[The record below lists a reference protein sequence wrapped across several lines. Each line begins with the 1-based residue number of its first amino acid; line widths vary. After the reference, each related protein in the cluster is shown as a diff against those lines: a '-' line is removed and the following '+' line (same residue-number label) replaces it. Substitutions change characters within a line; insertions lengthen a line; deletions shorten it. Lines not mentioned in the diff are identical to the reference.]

1 MTKYSIPTFR
11 EAAARGFVFDG
22 GRSWILRDP
31 NGLITNLRQLAADA
45 ALVTAPSSGVPAE
58 MLMLVDSEV
67 IKILT
72 APLAATEIF
81 SETKY
86 GDWTTDVVTWRIAEE
101 VGETQPYS
109 DYGNAGMA
117 DANSNWRRNEQYIF
131 QTNITYGDREVDV
144 ASAAKIN
151 LVAEKQQAAASIVAS
166 DSNKFYL
173 RGVAGLEIYG
183 ILNDPN
189 IPAALVA
196 PNGAG
201 GTPEWHTKT
210 PQEMHNDILTC
221 FRELTVNSNGLIT
234 PNTPLKLA
242 VSPESMADMGQVT
255 DDLFNLLDMIKKYF
269 ADLTIVILPEL
280 ATVAGN
286 KMYLIAPVV
295 MGQKT
300 ATLGF
305 SDKYRA
311 GRVIPDVSSMK
322 QKVTA
327 TTYGAIIKMPFA
339 IASMTDI

>member
-1 MTKYSIPTFR
+1 MTKYTVPSFR
-11 EAAARGFVFDG
+11 DAAARGFVFDG
-22 GRSWILRDP
+22 ARSWILRDQ
-31 NGLITNLRQLAADA
+31 NGAISNLRQLAADA
-45 ALVTAPSSGVPAE
+45 ALVTSPNSGIPAE
-58 MLMLVDSEV
+58 MLTLVDSEV
-67 IKILT
+67 IRILT

-81 SETKY
+81 PEIKY

-101 VGETQPYS
+101 LGETQPYS
-109 DYGNAGMA
+109 DYSNAGMA

-144 ASAAKIN
+144 ASAAQIN
-151 LVAEKQQAAASIVAS
+151 LVSEKQQAAASIVAS
-166 DSNKFYL
+166 DANKFYL
-173 RGVAGLEIYG
+173 RGVDGLEIYG

-201 GTPEWHTKT
+201 GNSEWSTKT
-210 PQEMHNDILTC
+210 PQEMYNDILTC

-234 PNTPLKLA
+234 PNTPLKLVVPPVA
-242 VSPESMADMGQVT
+242 MADMGKVT

-269 ADLTIVILPEL
+269 SDITIVILPEL
-280 ATVAGN
+280 ATPVGN

-311 GRVIPDVSSMK
+311 GRVIPDVSSMR

-327 TTYGAIIKMPFA
+327 TTYGAIVKMPFA
-339 IASMTDI
+339 ISSMTDI